1 MLSVAEALARITA
14 AFAPLPGE
22 TVGLA
27 EALGRVLAEDVAA
40 RVTQP
45 PTDVSAMDG
54 YAVRAAD
61 VAQVTEGA
69 PARLEVVGRAPAG
82 GAYEGVVGAG
92 QAVRIFTGAPLPE
105 GADAIVIQENTETE
119 GDTVIVKEG
128 APEGRYVRPAGLDFR
143 AGQVGLEAGRL
154 LSARDVGLAAAMDRP
169 WLRVHRRP
177 RVALLATGDEVVLPG
192 DPRGP
197 HQIVSSNG
205 FSLAAFVQACGGQ
218 AIHLGIAPDD
228 VDALETLVEG
238 ARGADLLVTTGGV
251 SVGEHDL
258 IRDALDRKGLDL
270 DFWRIAMRPGK
281 PLLFGRVGETPI
293 LGLPGNPVS
302 SLVCATLFL
311 RPAIE
316 VMLGRK
322 ARDQAPET
330 AILGADLDANDRRQD
345 YLRARIEV
353 DSAGRRRAVPF
364 ARQDSSMLA
373 TLAQADCLIV
383 REPLAAPAKAGEVV
397 EIVPLSGGV
406 LGI

>member
-22 TVGLA
+22 TVGLG

-45 PTDVSAMDG
+45 PADVSAMDG

-61 VAQVTEGA
+61 VTRV
-69 PARLEVVGRAPAG
+69 PARLAVVGRAPAG
-82 GAYEGVVGAG
+82 GAYEGVLGPG

-105 GADAIVIQENTETE
+105 GADAIVIQEDTETE

-128 APEGRYVRPAGLDFR
+128 AAEGRYVRPAGLDFR
-143 AGQVGLEAGRL
+143 AGEVGLEAGRL

-197 HQIVSSNG
+197 YQIVSSNG

-228 VDALETLVEG
+228 VAALEALVEG

-258 IRDALDRKGLDL
+258 IRDALDQKGLDL

-281 PLLFGRVGETPI
+281 PLLFGRIGPTPI

-322 ARDQAPET
+322 GGDQAPET
-330 AILGADLDANDRRQD
+330 AILGADLGANDRRQD

-383 REPLAAPAKAGEVV
+383 RGPLAAPAKAGEVV

>member
-14 AFAPLPGE
+14 AFAPLPAE
-22 TVGLA
+22 TVGLT
-27 EALGRVLAEDVAA
+27 EALGRVLAEDVVA

-61 VAQVTEGA
+61 VAQASADA
-69 PARLEVVGRAPAG
+69 PARLEVIGRAPAG
-82 GAYEGVVGAG
+82 GAFEGAVGPG
-92 QAVRIFTGAPLPE
+92 QAVRIFTGAPVPT
-105 GADAIVIQENTETE
+105 GADAIVIQEDTERD
-119 GDTVIVKEG
+119 GDIVVVKESAAAG
-128 APEGRYVRPAGLDFR
+128 EYVRPAGLDFR
-143 AGQVGLEAGRL
+143 AGEVGLTAGRL
-154 LSARDVGLAAAMDRP
+154 LSARDIGLAAAMDRP
-169 WLRVHRRP
+169 WLQVHRRP

-197 HQIVSSNG
+197 NQIVSSNG

-218 AIHLGIAPDD
+218 PIHLGIAPDD
-228 VDALETLVEG
+228 SAALKTLVEG

-258 IRDALDRKGLDL
+258 IREALGEQGLEM

-281 PLLFGRVGETPI
+281 PLLFGRIGATPI

-311 RPAIE
+311 RPAIA
-316 VMLGRK
+316 VMLGRETE
-322 ARDQAPET
+322 AIAPET
-330 AILGADLDANDRRQD
+330 AILGTPLGANDRRQD
-345 YLRARIEV
+345 YLRARLET
-353 DSAGRRRAVPF
+353 DAQGRRRALPF
-364 ARQDSSMLA
+364 ARQDSAMLA
-373 TLAQADCLIV
+373 TLAQADCLVV
-383 REPLAAPAKAGEVV
+383 RAPHAPAAEAGEVV

-406 LGI
+406 LNI